1 MPYPQLLRARCREA
15 GLHLGEGWEAHDIV
29 ALVLVVS
36 IASLVFLIGWAA
48 LRSDVSAAAG
58 VSEYMVGTL
67 SLLIA
72 MVVFGVQ

>member
-1 MPYPQLLRARCREA
+1 MPYPQLFRARCREA

-36 IASLVFLIGWAA
+36 IASLVCLMCWVVLG
-48 LRSDVSAAAG
+48 SDVSAAAG
-58 VSEYMVGTL
+58 VGGYIVGTL

-72 MVVFGVQ
+72 MVVFRVQ